1 MKLPPDGPPGGA
13 NILVAAALTLISIL
27 LLSVIIIL
35 FLKGRKKAEKAPSA
49 KKEEGGKKLH
59 VELND
64 IMGYDFIRVQ
74 TVATATSTPKTSE
87 PAKGSFADSQGV
99 GMKEVQLKTTGASPV
114 GYDDEPTPSREDI
127 AKMKR
132 EEQKK
137 EELERMAEE
146 KGMVETSKDVIKALT
161 EENFI
166 DMEWPEEKEYLKSR
180 SLMESYLDDLPPE
193 EFKIEDSEEDSE
205 YLAEES
211 EDEPHKQELV
221 EDMCRKID
229 ELISNLENQDE
240 SNLPPEQ
247 RAALDKLDDMF

>member
-13 NILVAAALTLISIL
+13 NILVAAALALISML
-27 LLSVIIIL
+27 LLSLIIIL
-35 FLKGRKKAEKAPSA
+35 FLKGKRKAGNTPPA
-49 KKEEGGKKLH
+49 KKEEGSKKLH

-74 TVATATSTPKTSE
+74 TVNTTVSSPKAAE
-87 PAKGSFADSQGV
+87 PAKRSFADSQGV

-114 GYDDEPTPSREDI
+114 GYDDEPTPSLEDI

-137 EELERMAEE
+137 EELERLAEE
-146 KGMVETSKDVIKALT
+146 EGMVETSKDVIKALT
-161 EENFI
+161 EDSFI
-166 DMEWPEEKEYLKSR
+166 DMEWPEEKEYLKNR
-180 SLMESYLDDLPPE
+180 SLMESYLDDLPQE
-193 EFKIEDSEEDSE
+193 EYTFEDGEDDSE

-211 EDEPHKQELV
+211 EDEQHKQELV
-221 EDMCRKID
+221 EDMGKKID